1 MPTLAAAQ
9 DLALKRVMLSSG
21 GLGYFEYEATVEG
34 DATLKLTVSL
44 QQVDDVL
51 KSLVVYDDKG
61 GVGGLSLPGREPLA
75 QAFKDLPFD
84 QDSLASPADLLA
96 TLKGAQVTVGGS
108 RAITGRIV
116 SVQEETVA
124 LADGKATTKRT
135 RVTLLTDRGLQQFIL
150 EDAENLQFADQ
161 ALRDKV
167 TQALLAIQTNRAK
180 DARTLELATR
190 GQGKRTVRV
199 AYIVEVPVWKASYRL
214 TLPGDPAAARSAL
227 QGWATIEN
235 LSGQDWKDI
244 ELTLVSGRP
253 VAFHQALYDAY
264 YVKRPEVPVEV
275 AGRLMPGI
283 DRGGVEAA
291 KAAPPPPPAP
301 AGGAAVSAAAGAQRW
316 PRRRR
321 RQPPVA
327 GAADQVEATDAATQV
342 VFKYPRAVSVD
353 NGRTLSIPI
362 IDRQVPAQR
371 LALYQAETAARNP
384 LAAIRLTNDGDSGL
398 PPGIITIYERDKA
411 GYVAY
416 VGDARLSGFPVGET
430 RLLAYALDEK
440 ITVERDAAQTER
452 IATGTIAQ
460 GALRLSRVIR
470 QTVTYRVRGPAKEPR
485 QLVVVQR
492 RLPGWT
498 LVKPDAKSV
507 ELSEG
512 NYRIPFQLPGG
523 DQTQTFEVV
532 QEQIQQQELRL
543 VDGAAD
549 QIRVYAQAQR
559 VRRQDARRAHQG
571 AAAPGRR
578 RRRPAQ
584 GDARPTP
591 SGSRSSRSR
600 RACATTSPACRPTA
614 TCSGAT
620 SPRSTSRRPSS
631 RRSPSAGPTPRRPSR
646 PRATRCGPTW
656 RSWVALPPRT
666 LSPSIARR
674 PRPAEVTR
682 PQRPHRVVA
691 AEEVEQGAQRRAA
704 LGLQVGIA
712 IDHQPR
718 VVAGG
723 LQQLGMGG
731 EVGQPHVGQAALA
744 RAQKLA
750 GAAQA
755 EILLGDAKAVL
766 GLAHDGEPR
775 LGGLAERLGVEQQA
789 GRLGGAAADPA
800 AQLVELGQAE
810 ALGMLDHHHRRRRHV
825 DADLDHRGGDQDRQ
839 AAVGERRHR
848 RLALGALQAS
858 VQQADLAGKAR
869 AQLAEA
875 LLDIGEVDFL
885 RFLDQR
891 AHPVDAPARRD
902 LPADAVDHL
911 ADALQRN
918 GAGVDRLPAGR
929 LLGELGDVEV
939 AVGREHQRA
948 RDGRG
953 GHDQKIDGMALGRQ
967 RHALVHAEAML
978 LVDHGQGEVGE
989 LDVLLHQRMRADHEM
1004 DRAVGQALQRL
1015 LLLLLAV
1022 AAGEQR
1028 QAHAGRF
1035 GERRDGGVM
1044 LAGQKLGRRHEGG
1057 LRARLDADQHGEEGD
1072 HGLAAADIALQQA
1085 DHALGLAE
1093 VGLDLADRGVLAGRQ
1108 LERQRRQRQ
1117 LAQAAVAFGDVS
1129 GDAAVVMAHQGDR
1142 ELAGQKLVEGEARA
1156 CRMHRREV
1164 ALLGRRVSLGE
1175 RRLPVG
1181 PAIAGE
1187 IRRVLPFRQLR
1198 RALDGGGDRLLH
1210 RPLGEAGGQAI
1221 DRLDPQDR
1229 LALVERHDMVGV
1241 RHLHLALVE
1250 IDLAAHHPDLA
1261 QRAAAS

>member
-1 MPTLAAAQ
+1 MHHFLFSIVALLGLLAVPTLAAAQ

-84 QDSLASPADLLA
+84 QDSLASPADLLS

-108 RAITGRIV
+108 RAISGRIV

-124 LADGKATTKRT
+124 LADGKSTTKRT

-190 GQGKRTVRV
+190 GQGRRTVRV

-214 TLPGDPAAARSAL
+214 TLAADPAAARSAL

-283 DRGGVEAA
+283 DRGGVQADQKA
-291 KAAPPPPPAP
+291 AAPPPPPAP
-301 AGGAAVSAAAGAQRW
+301 APYRPQQERNAAATMA
-316 PRRRR
+316 
-321 RQPPVA
+321 PPPPAA
-327 GAADQVEATDAATQV
+327 GAADQFEATDAATQV

-498 LVKPDAKSV
+498 LVKPDVKNV

-549 QIRVYAQAQR
+549 QIRVYAQAR
-559 VRRQDARRAHQG
+559 EFD
-571 AAAPGRR
+571 
-578 RRRPAQ
+578 
-584 GDARPTP
+584 DKT
-591 SGSRSSRSR
+591 
-600 RACATTSPACRPTA
+600 
-614 TCSGAT
+614 
-620 SPRSTSRRPSS
+620 
-631 RRSPSAGPTPRRPSR
+631 
-646 PRATRCGPTW
+646 
-656 RSWVALPPRT
+656 
-666 LSPSIARR
+666 
-674 PRPAEVTR
+674 
-682 PQRPHRVVA
+682 
-691 AEEVEQGAQRRAA
+691 RAA
-704 LGLQVGIA
+704 LVNVLHLQGAVADAQRKVTEADAERQQIIQEQARLRDNLARVPANSDLQRRYLATLDKQETELEAIA
-712 IDHQPR
+712 KRRADAEKAVEAAR
-718 VVAGG
+718 AALRSFVA
-723 LQQLGMGG
+723 QLG
-731 EVGQPHVGQAALA
+731 
-744 RAQKLA
+744 
-750 GAAQA
+750 
-755 EILLGDAKAVL
+755 
-766 GLAHDGEPR
+766 
-775 LGGLAERLGVEQQA
+775 
-789 GRLGGAAADPA
+789 
-800 AQLVELGQAE
+800 
-810 ALGMLDHHHRRRRHV
+810 
-825 DADLDHRGGDQDRQ
+825 
-839 AAVGERRHR
+839 
-848 RLALGALQAS
+848 
-858 VQQADLAGKAR
+858 
-869 AQLAEA
+869 
-875 LLDIGEVDFL
+875 
-885 RFLDQR
+885 
-891 AHPVDAPARRD
+891 
-902 LPADAVDHL
+902 
-911 ADALQRN
+911 
-918 GAGVDRLPAGR
+918 
-929 LLGELGDVEV
+929 
-939 AVGREHQRA
+939 
-948 RDGRG
+948 
-953 GHDQKIDGMALGRQ
+953 
-967 RHALVHAEAML
+967 
-978 LVDHGQGEVGE
+978 
-989 LDVLLHQRMRADHEM
+989 
-1004 DRAVGQALQRL
+1004 
-1015 LLLLLAV
+1015 
-1022 AAGEQR
+1022 
-1028 QAHAGRF
+1028 
-1035 GERRDGGVM
+1035 
-1044 LAGQKLGRRHEGG
+1044 
-1057 LRARLDADQHGEEGD
+1057 
-1072 HGLAAADIALQQA
+1072 
-1085 DHALGLAE
+1085 
-1093 VGLDLADRGVLAGRQ
+1093 
-1108 LERQRRQRQ
+1108 
-1117 LAQAAVAFGDVS
+1117 
-1129 GDAAVVMAHQGDR
+1129 
-1142 ELAGQKLVEGEARA
+1142 
-1156 CRMHRREV
+1156 
-1164 ALLGRRVSLGE
+1164 
-1175 RRLPVG
+1175 
-1181 PAIAGE
+1181 
-1187 IRRVLPFRQLR
+1187 
-1198 RALDGGGDRLLH
+1198 
-1210 RPLGEAGGQAI
+1210 
-1221 DRLDPQDR
+1221 
-1229 LALVERHDMVGV
+1229 
-1241 RHLHLALVE
+1241 
-1250 IDLAAHHPDLA
+1250 
-1261 QRAAAS
+1261 

>member
-1 MPTLAAAQ
+1 MHHFLFAIVALLGLVAAPTLAAAQ

-96 TLKGAQVTVGGS
+96 TLKGAQVTVGGA

-124 LADGKATTKRT
+124 LADGKSTTKRT

-190 GQGKRTVRV
+190 GQGQRTVRV

-214 TLPGDPAAARSAL
+214 TLAGDPAAARSAL

-235 LSGQDWKDI
+235 MSGQDWKDI

-264 YVKRPEVPVEV
+264 YVKRPEIPVEV

-301 AGGAAVSAAAGAQRW
+301 AGAPQYRPQQERSLAAAAA
-316 PRRRR
+316 
-321 RQPPVA
+321 PPATVA
-327 GAADQVEATDAATQV
+327 GAADQAEATDAATQV

-485 QLVVVQR
+485 QLIVVQR

-498 LVKPDAKSV
+498 LVKPDAKNV

-549 QIRVYAQAQR
+549 QIRVYAQAQEFDAKTRDALTKVLQLQGAVADAQRKVAEADAERQQIIQEQARLRDNLAR
-559 VRRQDARRAHQG
+559 VPANSDLQRRYLATLDKQETELEAIAKRRADAEKAVE
-571 AAAPGRR
+571 AAR
-578 RRRPAQ
+578 
-584 GDARPTP
+584 DALRTY
-591 SGSRSSRSR
+591 
-600 RACATTSPACRPTA
+600 
-614 TCSGAT
+614 
-620 SPRSTSRRPSS
+620 
-631 RRSPSAGPTPRRPSR
+631 
-646 PRATRCGPTW
+646 
-656 RSWVALPPRT
+656 VA
-666 LSPSIARR
+666 
-674 PRPAEVTR
+674 
-682 PQRPHRVVA
+682 
-691 AEEVEQGAQRRAA
+691 
-704 LGLQVGIA
+704 
-712 IDHQPR
+712 
-718 VVAGG
+718 
-723 LQQLGMGG
+723 QLG
-731 EVGQPHVGQAALA
+731 
-744 RAQKLA
+744 
-750 GAAQA
+750 
-755 EILLGDAKAVL
+755 
-766 GLAHDGEPR
+766 
-775 LGGLAERLGVEQQA
+775 
-789 GRLGGAAADPA
+789 
-800 AQLVELGQAE
+800 
-810 ALGMLDHHHRRRRHV
+810 
-825 DADLDHRGGDQDRQ
+825 
-839 AAVGERRHR
+839 
-848 RLALGALQAS
+848 
-858 VQQADLAGKAR
+858 
-869 AQLAEA
+869 
-875 LLDIGEVDFL
+875 
-885 RFLDQR
+885 
-891 AHPVDAPARRD
+891 
-902 LPADAVDHL
+902 
-911 ADALQRN
+911 
-918 GAGVDRLPAGR
+918 
-929 LLGELGDVEV
+929 
-939 AVGREHQRA
+939 
-948 RDGRG
+948 
-953 GHDQKIDGMALGRQ
+953 
-967 RHALVHAEAML
+967 
-978 LVDHGQGEVGE
+978 
-989 LDVLLHQRMRADHEM
+989 
-1004 DRAVGQALQRL
+1004 
-1015 LLLLLAV
+1015 
-1022 AAGEQR
+1022 
-1028 QAHAGRF
+1028 
-1035 GERRDGGVM
+1035 
-1044 LAGQKLGRRHEGG
+1044 
-1057 LRARLDADQHGEEGD
+1057 
-1072 HGLAAADIALQQA
+1072 
-1085 DHALGLAE
+1085 
-1093 VGLDLADRGVLAGRQ
+1093 
-1108 LERQRRQRQ
+1108 
-1117 LAQAAVAFGDVS
+1117 
-1129 GDAAVVMAHQGDR
+1129 
-1142 ELAGQKLVEGEARA
+1142 
-1156 CRMHRREV
+1156 
-1164 ALLGRRVSLGE
+1164 
-1175 RRLPVG
+1175 
-1181 PAIAGE
+1181 
-1187 IRRVLPFRQLR
+1187 
-1198 RALDGGGDRLLH
+1198 
-1210 RPLGEAGGQAI
+1210 
-1221 DRLDPQDR
+1221 
-1229 LALVERHDMVGV
+1229 
-1241 RHLHLALVE
+1241 
-1250 IDLAAHHPDLA
+1250 
-1261 QRAAAS
+1261 